1 MKQSIFFLNKIKKNW
16 SKIFFDK
23 YTKNYITF
31 NKNKFKKVNLLT
43 KRKAV
48 VLIDL
53 FYHPPF
59 IHFWGIIANYLIEK
73 YNLNAKFFYFPLHE
87 TKFTKYNISIY
98 RIKKIYESLNIQE
111 GINEINLKYNAKEI
125 ETLKKKYLLIKNKKN
140 LQEFK
145 YKNIKI
151 GDLIYDT
158 YLRTKYCP
166 TINLNDEYLFRIFYR
181 AIKNFDE
188 INYFFQR
195 NNVKLIIPSHTNYI
209 QYGLIVRIANKKN
222 IPVVMI
228 HSRNRGNN
236 EFRLKLIRKDFPG
249 ETNLGFLN
257 YKKDFSNLKN
267 KKQLII
273 KGKEFLEKRLK
284 GHNKLSYLKFSPY
297 IKQKKL
303 KNYFLK
309 NKKKNINII

>member
-1 MKQSIFFLNKIKKNW
+1 MEKIIIYLNKIKKNW
-16 SKIFFDK
+16 NKIILDES
-23 YTKNYITF
+23 TRNYIKF
-31 NKNKFKKVNLLT
+31 NKNKFKKNRFLI
-43 KRKAV
+43 KKASI

-73 YNLNAKFFYFPLHE
+73 HNINTKFFYFPLHE
-87 TKFTKYNISIY
+87 TRFTKYNFSIY
-98 RIKKIYESLNIQE
+98 RIKKIYDSLNIRE
-111 GINEINLKYNAKEI
+111 GINEINFKHNANEI
-125 ETLKKKYLLIKNKKN
+125 KNLEKKYLSIKNKKN

-158 YLRTKYCP
+158 YLRTKFSP
-166 TINLNDEYLFRIFYR
+166 TIDLSDKTLFRIFYR
-181 AIKNFDE
+181 CIKNFDE
-188 INYFFQR
+188 INHFFQR
-195 NNVKLIIPSHTNYI
+195 NKVKLILPSHTNYI

-249 ETNLGFLN
+249 ETNLGFLS
-257 YKKDFSNLKN
+257 YRKDFRKLKN
-267 KKQLII
+267 KKELRN
-273 KGKEFLEKRLK
+273 KAMKFLEKRLK
-284 GHNKLSYLKFSPY
+284 GKNKLSYLKVSPY
-297 IKQKKL
+297 ILRKKN
-303 KNYFLK
+303 KNIFLK
-309 NKKKNINII
+309 NKKKI